1 MACERWAADM
11 RLRSRNN
18 AAASLSP
25 WADDWVTSRE
35 RDLLGDQQA
44 NALAFTRHREACLHR
59 PRFVLDFD
67 TSVTLERPTNLDRS
81 PDDTTAL
88 EVLSWRAAQLA
99 GHLMPWTDAR

>member
-1 MACERWAADM
+1 M
-11 RLRSRNN
+11 RLRNRNDN
-18 AAASLSP
+18 TAPLSG

-35 RDLLGDQQA
+35 RDLLGDPQA
-44 NALAFTRHREACLHR
+44 NVLAFTRHREACLQR
-59 PRFVLDFD
+59 PPFVLDFD
-67 TSVTLERPTNLDRS
+67 KSVSLERPTDLDRS

>member
-1 MACERWAADM
+1 M
-11 RLRSRNN
+11 RLRNRNDIT
-18 AAASLSP
+18 APLSP

-35 RDLLGDQQA
+35 RDLLGDQEA

-67 TSVTLERPTNLDRS
+67 TSVSLERPTDLDRS

-99 GHLMPWTDAR
+99 GYLMPWTDAR